1 MKNKRVLRATAVLLG
16 MVTLL
21 TGVVFGL
28 KSSVNI
34 DDDPIALGGTE
45 VSEDFLVHQTEDDV
59 RIIPDKYNTGA
70 KGTLINVE
78 LGGMVG
84 DIQLVAGSG
93 GTKNVFDFYYRNK
106 NIEGTVTLENYDF
119 SKYPLVL
126 YKADKVE
133 KNINFVFNNCKFSM
147 VSVGNKSASISYAFN
162 NCTIENFYGSNAKFS
177 KCKIGGSYYDGIN
190 PFQNVEVTDC
200 FISDFG
206 STKDTG
212 KEIHSDG
219 TQIYGAADAEVK
231 NISFDNCRFEIPP
244 VASAGSNAYVNSCI
258 MLSLEYSNAKA
269 VQFSNCILNGG
280 GYTIYTCAK
289 KDNFKLEDIN
299 LSNLRVGCAKKY
311 GTIYY
316 KISPGVTYDTVED
329 TEALYVA
336 SVWKENGNTHF
347 SVSNDT
353 NKERTL
359 KIITKSGAYDYTIP
373 ACKNGNDMS
382 EEDTYAE
389 MPFDVDI
396 TIAEDAEYA
405 ICYDT
410 TIEGCAKQI
419 RFMNWGDAK
428 VYLTKEQFSTL
439 FSGAEDVLYSGQCGK
454 NVEYELNKKGELTLE
469 GTGDTYSYSSGK
481 PAPWT
486 NYSDL
491 VKDVKVE
498 EGIEGLGQQLFRNCT
513 AIKKVSLPDSL
524 AKIETRTFFGC
535 TGLRT
540 ITLPAALES
549 LGDYSLP
556 YETLTSVYYD
566 GLQWDKVYVSA
577 KNEGLNDKLYLNE
590 TNEETDILEN
600 GKCGTDATY
609 TLSKS
614 GVLKITGIGETY
626 NYNTGK
632 PAPWY
637 DNRELIVKVEI
648 SERITGIGEQLFRK
662 CSNISEI
669 DLPNGIVKIGKNAFI
684 SCSNLRSIIIPG
696 SVEEIQTRAFD
707 ATALESVKYQGT
719 KEQWDK
725 IVIGNFNTR
734 LVENISFT
742 E

>member
-16 MVTLL
+16 MVTLVA
-21 TGVVFGL
+21 GVIWGS
-28 KSSVNI
+28 KSFVKI
-34 DDDPIALGGTE
+34 DDDPIALGGAE
-45 VSEDFLVHQTEDDV
+45 ELLVHQTEDDM
-59 RIIPDKYNTGA
+59 RLIPDKYNTGA
-70 KGTLINVE
+70 KGTLTNVK
-78 LGGMVG
+78 LGGKVG

-106 NIEGTVTLENYDF
+106 EIEGTITLENYDF
-119 SKYPLVL
+119 SKYPIVL
-126 YKADKVE
+126 NKVDKID
-133 KNINFVFNNCKFSM
+133 KNINFIFNNCKFSM
-147 VSVGNKSASISYAFN
+147 VSVGNKSGSISYVFN
-162 NCTIENFYGSNAKFS
+162 NCTIENFYGSNARFS

-190 PFQNVEVTDC
+190 PFQDVEVKDC
-200 FISDFG
+200 FISDLG

-212 KEIHSDG
+212 KELHSDG

-231 NISFDNCRFEIPP
+231 NILFDNCRFEIPP
-244 VASAGSNAYVNSCI
+244 VAPAGSNAYVNSCI

-280 GYTIYTCAK
+280 GYTINTCAK
-289 KDNFKLEDIN
+289 KDNFKFEDIS

-316 KISPGVTYDTVED
+316 KVSPGVTYDTVED

-336 SVWKENGNTHF
+336 SVWKEDGKTHF

-359 KIITKSGAYDYTIP
+359 KIITESGEYEYTIP
-373 ACKNGNDMS
+373 ACKNGNEMS
-382 EEDTYAE
+382 ADDTYVG
-389 MPFDVDI
+389 MPFDIDI
-396 TIAEDAEYA
+396 AIVEDADYA

-428 VYLTKEQFSTL
+428 VYLTNEQFTTL

-486 NYSDL
+486 DYSDL
-491 VKDVKVE
+491 VKEVKVE
-498 EGIEGLGQQLFRNCT
+498 EGVEGLGQQLFRNCT
-513 AIKKVSLPDSL
+513 AIKTVSLPDSL
-524 AKIETRTFFGC
+524 IKIGTRTFFGC

-556 YETLTSVYYD
+556 YDTLTSVYYD
-566 GLQWDKVYVSA
+566 GLQWDSVYVSV
-577 KNEGLNDKLYLNE
+577 KNVGLNEKLYLNE
-590 TNEETDILEN
+590 TKQEEDVLEEGTC
-600 GKCGTDATY
+600 GKNVTY
-609 TLSKS
+609 TLSKT
-614 GVLKITGIGETY
+614 GVLKIIGTGETY
-626 NYNTGK
+626 DYNTGK
-632 PAPWY
+632 PAPWF
-637 DNRELIVKVEI
+637 DDREQIVKVEI
-648 SERITGIGEQLFRK
+648 DEGITGIGEQLFRK

-669 DLPNGIVKIGKNAFI
+669 DLPNGIITIGKNAFI
-684 SCSNLRSIIIPG
+684 SCSNLRSITLPVSI
-696 SVEEIQTRAFD
+696 EEIQTRAFD
-707 ATALESVKYQGT
+707 ATALETVKYQGT

-725 IVIGNFNTR
+725 IIIGNFNTG
-734 LVENISFT
+734 LVENVSYT